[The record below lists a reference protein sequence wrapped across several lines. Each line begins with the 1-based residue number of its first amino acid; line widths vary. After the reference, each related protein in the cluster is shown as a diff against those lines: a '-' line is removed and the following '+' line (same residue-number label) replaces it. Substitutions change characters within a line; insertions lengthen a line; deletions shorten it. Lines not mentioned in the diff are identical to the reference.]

1 MIQAHVIVDIELYVY
16 YGIESNLDS
25 ILLASKHEIFCLIL
39 FRKCFNTLLKN
50 VIVEPGCTPL
60 SCYSAILTFIVM
72 TLGIFWLLLISPPK
86 NSVPVPAPVSMTDSD
101 ARVFD
106 FDDPYDDEMLS
117 SSESPTGKMS
127 LKNTTLLGIILR
139 TTAASPV
146 EPVMEQA
153 LDDIV
158 RIVKDSG
165 T

>member
-1 MIQAHVIVDIELYVY
+1 
-16 YGIESNLDS
+16 
-25 ILLASKHEIFCLIL
+25 
-39 FRKCFNTLLKN
+39 
-50 VIVEPGCTPL
+50 
-60 SCYSAILTFIVM
+60 M
-72 TLGIFWLLLISPPK
+72 TIGIFWLLLISPPK
-86 NSVPVPAPVSMTDSD
+86 NSVPVPAPVSMTDS
-101 ARVFD
+101 APRVFD

-139 TTAASPV
+139 TSTASPV